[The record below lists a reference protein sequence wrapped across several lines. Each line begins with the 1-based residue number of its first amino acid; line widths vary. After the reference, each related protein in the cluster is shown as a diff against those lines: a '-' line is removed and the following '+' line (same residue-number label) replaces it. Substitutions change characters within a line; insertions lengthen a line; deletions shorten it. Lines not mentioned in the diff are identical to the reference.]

1 MMTESSLFWVDPS
14 ELSLLL
20 REAGVSSAPGI
31 PVRAKPVRA
40 KPVETPVA
48 APARSS
54 ASDDESLPSFV
65 IPEGSFEER
74 LLALLDW
81 VRAIAVFEHA
91 FVVDNDGLA
100 LVHESAPLELIAAS
114 AAMSESWE
122 SLRNRFDLSAR
133 SYLAIDLGRG
143 ERLHLLAATS
153 PWGLLSLG
161 FVTDDPVSGRNIA
174 AIQQQFQRTLETEGA
189 Q

>member
-1 MMTESSLFWVDPS
+1 MMNEPSLFWVDPS
-14 ELSLLL
+14 ELSLLVS
-20 REAGVSSAPGI
+20 EAGVSSTPGTIAP
-31 PVRAKPVRA
+31 RAATATPPAIVATRA
-40 KPVETPVA
+40 NGAGDPKL
-48 APARSS
+48 PA
-54 ASDDESLPSFV
+54 FTV
-65 IPEGSFEER
+65 PEGSFEER

-91 FVVDNDGLA
+91 FVVDQDGLA
-100 LVHESAPLELIAAS
+100 LIHESAPLELIAAS

-122 SLRNRFDLSAR
+122 SLRNRFDLSAE
-133 SYLAIDLGRG
+133 SYLTIDLERP

-161 FVTDDPVSGRNIA
+161 FVTDDPVPATSIT
-174 AIQQQFQRTLETEGA
+174 AIQQQFHRTLQEEGA